1 MSIILFSFFSIFV
14 FEYLQAAF
22 SPLFVKG
29 IGLSDGEVMERL
41 WSYLRRF
48 TRMTKEMRPDHRVDV
63 LAHALLYYG
72 FTTKKKTTYV
82 LKII

>member
-29 IGLSDGEVMERL
+29 IGLSDGEVMEKLR
-41 WSYLRRF
+41 SYLRRF
-48 TRMTKEMRPDHRVDV
+48 TRMTKEMHQ
-63 LAHALLYYG
+63 LIEWMFSLMLYC
-72 FTTKKKTTYV
+72 TTHLQPK
-82 LKII
+82 

>member
-1 MSIILFSFFSIFV
+1 MSIILFSFYSIFV
-14 FEYLQAAF
+14 FKYLQAAF

-48 TRMTKEMRPDHRVDV
+48 TRMAKEMHQLIEWMFCSCFTV
-63 LAHALLYYG
+63 LR
-72 FTTKKKTTYV
+72 FTTKKK
-82 LKII
+82 LRMF